1 MAAVV
6 DQRQRRIPVSRAR
19 LARAVD
25 RALSAIGR
33 PAGVVEIAVVDDEEI
48 RRLNAAHRG
57 ISRRTDVLA
66 FPLEAPDAGPL
77 IGQLVISAEAAARQ
91 ARRLRVPLALEL
103 DLLVTHGTLHLAG
116 YDDRD
121 PVEADLMHR
130 REREILGATPDR
142 LWRGLLAGEAP
153 SRARR
158 RVTTGRSRPA
168 SKSDDAL
175 ISDRTRHISKSR
187 PASSAKRSYRVSKSR
202 ALSGER
208 SHRPSGSG
216 HPRLKPD
223 SPPSLP

>member
-33 PAGVVEIAVVDDEEI
+33 PAGVVEVAVVDDDEI

-66 FPLEAPDAGPL
+66 FPLEAPEAGPL
-77 IGQLVISAEAAARQ
+77 IGQLVISADAAARQ

-103 DLLVTHGTLHLAG
+103 DLLATHGTLHLAG

-130 REREILGATPDR
+130 RERDILGTTPDR
-142 LWRGLLAGEAP
+142 LWHGLLAGKPP
-153 SRARR
+153 SIAGRR
-158 RVTTGRSRPA
+158 LTTRRSLSA
-168 SKSDDAL
+168 SKSDDGLTAAR
-175 ISDRTRHISKSR
+175 SRRVSKSR
-187 PASSAKRSYRVSKSR
+187 PALSA
-202 ALSGER
+202 ER
-208 SHRPSGSG
+208 RRRPSRSG
-216 HPRLKPD
+216 PLLKPV
-223 SPPSLP
+223 SRPSLP